1 MIDGFFLVK
10 EEKFVFM
17 EIDNRDFKKVNAGI
31 NNFYFDKVVSMRV
44 TKRLS
49 GKTDQWE
56 YITKRAW
63 TTPHDIMKSIQND
76 IQSLKAARFK
86 DLIANNDSGD
96 MFDRLLIK
104 LVDNTSYEIRL
115 PSFEFGQKLVDLFE
129 MQKGKP
135 QTVIVE
141 NQSSEPTKAQQLKEY
156 QELLESGVISQEEFD
171 KLKQDILFG

>member
-1 MIDGFFLVK
+1 
-10 EEKFVFM
+10 
-17 EIDNRDFKKVNAGI
+17 
-31 NNFYFDKVVSMRV
+31 
-44 TKRLS
+44 
-49 GKTDQWE
+49 
-56 YITKRAW
+56 
-63 TTPHDIMKSIQND
+63 
-76 IQSLKAARFK
+76 
-86 DLIANNDSGD
+86 

-129 MQKGKP
+129 MQREKP